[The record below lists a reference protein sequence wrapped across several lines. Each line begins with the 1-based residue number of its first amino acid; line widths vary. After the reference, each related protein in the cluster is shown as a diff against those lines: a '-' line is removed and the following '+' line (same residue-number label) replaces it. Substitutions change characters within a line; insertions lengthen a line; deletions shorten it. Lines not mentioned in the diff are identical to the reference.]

1 MREDLKYQYWLKSI
15 YGIGNK
21 KQKKLVEYC
30 GSAREVYRL
39 TEKQLLSV
47 YGIREKD
54 ALRIMESKKTWQLER
69 EAEILEKKGIFLISM
84 EEEEF
89 PEKIAEISDGP
100 YALFYKGKLPGAGK
114 ALAIVGARN
123 CSSYGKSMALS
134 LGQCLA
140 ESGVQIISGMA
151 AGIDSFG
158 HWGAIKGGGATFAVL
173 GCGVDVCY
181 PKGAKEL
188 YERILEKGGILSE
201 YLPGTMPA
209 PGLFPMRNRL
219 ISGFSDIVVL
229 VEAKEKSGSLIT
241 ADFALEQG
249 KDIYAVPGRVGDAL
263 SQGCNR
269 LICQG
274 AGIILS
280 PEELLAELGFSA
292 KNRNAEKQNPKKVL
306 EKEELL
312 VYSCFGLHAKTLEE
326 LVLHTGLNANDVAD
340 LLVKLMMKGMIEED
354 FKNRYRKV

>member
-1 MREDLKYQYWLKSI
+1 MNEDLKYRYWMKSI
-15 YGIGNK
+15 PGIGNK

-30 GSAREVYRL
+30 GSAREVYHL

-47 YGIREKD
+47 YGISEKD
-54 ALRIMESKKTWQLER
+54 ATGILESKKIWQLER
-69 EAEILEKKGIFLISM
+69 EVDILEQKGISMISM
-84 EEEEF
+84 EEDAF
-89 PEKIAEISDGP
+89 PKKIAELSDGP
-100 YALFYKGKLPGAGK
+100 YALFYRGRLPGPGK
-114 ALAIVGARN
+114 TAAIVGARA
-123 CSSYGKSMALS
+123 CSSYGKTVALT
-134 LGQCLA
+134 LGQCLG
-140 ESGVQIISGMA
+140 ERGIQIISGMA

-158 HWGAIKGGGATFAVL
+158 HWGAIKGGGTTFAVL

-181 PKGAKEL
+181 PKGAFEL
-188 YERILEKGGILSE
+188 YERIQKEGGILSE

-209 PGLFPMRNRL
+209 PGRFPMRNRL
-219 ISGFSDIVVL
+219 ISGFSDLVIL

-249 KDIYAVPGRVGDAL
+249 RDIYAVPGRLEDTL
-263 SQGCNR
+263 SRGCNR
-269 LICQG
+269 LISQG
-274 AGIILS
+274 AGIVLS
-280 PEELLAELGFSA
+280 PEELLKDLGFSTP
-292 KNRNAEKQNPKKVL
+292 KEDFKKQNPKKVL

>member
-1 MREDLKYQYWLKSI
+1 MKEDLKYQYWMKSI
-15 YGIGNK
+15 PGIGNK

-47 YGIREKD
+47 YGIGEKD
-54 ALRIMESKKTWQLER
+54 AWRIIESKKSWQLGR
-69 EAEILEKKGIFLISM
+69 ELETLEKKGIFM
-84 EEEEF
+84 VTVEEEGF
-89 PEKIAEISDGP
+89 PEKIAQLPDAP

-114 ALAIVGARN
+114 TAAIVGARN

-140 ESGVQIISGMA
+140 GRGVEVISGMA

-158 HWGAIKGGGATFAVL
+158 HWGAVKAGGATFAIL

-181 PKGAKEL
+181 PKGAHEL

-201 YLPGTMPA
+201 YLPGTTPA

-229 VEAKEKSGSLIT
+229 VEARERSGSLIT

-249 KDIYAVPGRVGDAL
+249 KDIYAVPGRVDDAL

-269 LICQG
+269 LIYQG

-280 PEELLAELGFSA
+280 PEELLAELGFPA
-292 KNRNAEKQNPKKVL
+292 KSQDMQKQNPKKVL

-312 VYSCFGLHAKTLEE
+312 VYSCFGLHAKALEE
-326 LVLHTGLNANDVAD
+326 LVLQTGLCASDVAD
-340 LLVKLMMKGMIEED
+340 LLVKLMRKGMIEEE